1 MKNIPVSLYI
11 HTPWCLKKCPY
22 CDFNSHELRDD
33 LPESKYID
41 ALIADFKIQLP
52 ALQNRSL
59 HSIFIGGGTPSL
71 FSPDAYEKLLSS
83 IHRLSPLPADIEITM
98 EANPGTVEQT
108 NFNGYREVG
117 INRLSIGAQSFQ
129 NDKLKSLGRIHDA
142 DEATKAVTVAKTAG
156 FENINIDVMFGL
168 PNQTIEDGLSDLQ
181 IAMDCQPTH
190 LSWYQLT
197 MEPNTYFHKFPP
209 VLPENESIWELEKQG
224 KRLLSDR
231 QFYQYEVSAYA
242 LENHQC
248 QHNLNYWQF
257 GDYIGIGAGA
267 HGKLTHFNEQKI
279 IRRANHKNPKTY
291 LDSNSPFIASEK
303 EVPEEDL
310 SLEFMMNVLRLRM
323 PIPVGFFL
331 ERTGLDLQSIQAPLE
346 QATKSKLLRF
356 DSENFQITDQG
367 HRYLNDLL
375 ALF

>member
-367 HRYLNDLL
+367 HRYLKSV
-375 ALF
+375 FHP